1 MEKKVVKQEM
11 TLEDKK
17 KVIAE
22 SGIVVGAILLLCYF
36 FGFSYVWNT
45 SYGSEAGMNGWNYII
60 AGFAYIFSGFK
71 FNFKATNMVFG
82 DMAVPF
88 NYYAKIYV
96 RVLSIAV
103 VVSLIILLAY
113 ILVSALNIKKY
124 HAKLEL
130 VSAILLY
137 VLAAAFLT
145 CIVVALTMNGSKI
158 LPGYCSNNPKCSI
171 ATLAFFPFFITL
183 ITAIVHSVFLY
194 KNKESEVEV

>member
-1 MEKKVVKQEM
+1 MEKKVTKQEL

-88 NYYAKIYV
+88 NYYAKVYV

-103 VVSLIILLAY
+103 VVTFIVLLAY
-113 ILVSALNIKKY
+113 ILASALNIKKY
-124 HAKLEL
+124 HAKLEMI
-130 VSAILLY
+130 SMILLY
-137 VLAAAFLT
+137 VLSAAFLT

-171 ATLAFFPFFITL
+171 ATLAFFPFFISL
-183 ITAIVHSVFLY
+183 IMAIINSVFIY
-194 KNKESEVEV
+194 KSKENGEE